1 MAGGGLTGILGDEQ
15 AAISAT
21 LNYPYGVAVDAAK
34 NIYIADT
41 ENNRIRMVTKSTGV
55 ITTVAGTGTAGSTG
69 DGGKATLATLNSPYC
84 VVVDTSGNIFI
95 ADTLNNV
102 IRVVMKSTGL
112 IERAAGTGVFGDG
125 IGDGG
130 AATSAGLS
138 NPNGVTFD
146 TSENMYIA
154 DTLNNRIRMV
164 TTLTGIITTVAG
176 TGSSG
181 FGGDGGPATLAAL
194 NSPSGV
200 AVDLSGNIYIV
211 DTGFN
216 RIRMV
221 TKSTGII
228 NTIAGTGSAGSGGD
242 GAIATVA
249 TVNYPC
255 DVALDAS
262 GNLYIADTDNY
273 RIRVV
278 MKNSGIIN
286 PVAGAG
292 SYGSTG
298 DGGQAVLATFYNPH
312 GIALDSM
319 GNLYVADSGNNRVRM
334 FILPTVTSKSVAAIR
349 NGKGNGNGDAI
360 PAIL

>member
-1 MAGGGLTGILGDEQ
+1 VAGGGLTGILGDEQ

-112 IERAAGTGVFGDG
+112 IERAAGTGAFGDG

-242 GAIATVA
+242 GGLATLAALNSPTGVA
-249 TVNYPC
+249 V
-255 DVALDAS
+255 DAV
-262 GNLYIADTDNY
+262 GNVFIADTNSY
-273 RIRVV
+273 RIRMI
-278 MKNSGIIN
+278 MKGSGIMST
-286 PVAGAG
+286 VAGTG
-292 SYGSTG
+292 LYGFSG
-298 DGGQAVLATFYNPH
+298 DGGQAVTAMVSYPH
-312 GIALDSM
+312 G
-319 GNLYVADSGNNRVRM
+319 VAVDASGNMYIADTFNNRIRYSKM
-334 FILPTVTSKSVAAIR
+334 PASPTAAPTPFEMISTKPTVASTQ
-349 NGKGNGNGDAI
+349 GM
-360 PAIL
+360 